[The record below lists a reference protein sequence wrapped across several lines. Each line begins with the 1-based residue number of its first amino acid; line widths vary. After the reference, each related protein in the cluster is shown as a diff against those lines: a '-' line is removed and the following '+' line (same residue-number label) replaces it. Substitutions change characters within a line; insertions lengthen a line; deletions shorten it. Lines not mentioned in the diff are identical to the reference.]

1 MLIMLYYIEDYQT
14 AIAILLYHNIWHI
27 AIILLFDV
35 YSSGYGLSLSVSYYC
50 IYYMRHAAIDLLAR

>member
-1 MLIMLYYIEDYQT
+1 MLYYIEDCTKQPLQYYYT
-14 AIAILLYHNIWHI
+14 IIYGILPSYYY
-27 AIILLFDV
+27 FDV